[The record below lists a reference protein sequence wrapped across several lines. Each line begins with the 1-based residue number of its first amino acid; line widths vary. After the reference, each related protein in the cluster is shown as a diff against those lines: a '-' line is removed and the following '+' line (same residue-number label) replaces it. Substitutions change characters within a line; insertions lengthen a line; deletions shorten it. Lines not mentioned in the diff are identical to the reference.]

1 MPKPNKDKVIYTIK
15 SFRSEKKPSSTK
27 TIDVSVNKSEKSN
40 DYRED
45 IITLFNAETQQGQS
59 YIYDKELYQL
69 GCDTLPQ
76 VKFWRSI
83 MRLHKDSALMCY
95 SNQRNIIQKLHLK
108 TWNTL
113 SDTKKL

>member
-1 MPKPNKDKVIYTIK
+1 MFTSKPYIVTALSALLLAGIVPD
-15 SFRSEKKPSSTK
+15 EKKPTATK
-27 TIDVSVNKSEKSN
+27 TIGVSVNKSEKSN

-69 GCDTLPQ
+69 GCDTLSQ

-95 SNQRNIIQKLHLK
+95 SNQRNI
-108 TWNTL
+108 
-113 SDTKKL
+113 